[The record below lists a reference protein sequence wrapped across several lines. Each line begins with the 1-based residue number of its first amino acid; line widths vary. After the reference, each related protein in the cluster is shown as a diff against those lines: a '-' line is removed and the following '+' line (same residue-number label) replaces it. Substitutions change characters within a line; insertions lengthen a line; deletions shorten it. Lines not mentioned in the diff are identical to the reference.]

1 MDGQLHRD
9 NIRSELGGFFNTG
22 HAEGTITNGHL
33 RLRRGRASAASS
45 HDWLEPRRQLPEV
58 DLRRVQHGEVDGPGL
73 EFASEGHAK
82 AANQSGNAYRAHI
95 DTAFQ
100 YCVDQ
105 AQKCQN
111 ALDDYLGVE
120 HHNVIEIR
128 NAGPQAGI

>member
-1 MDGQLHRD
+1 LDGQLHRD
-9 NIRSELGGFFNTG
+9 HIRSELGGFFSTG
-22 HAEGTITNGHL
+22 HAEGTITNGTFAYDEDEL
-33 RLRRGRASAASS
+33 RSLVTQWLNLADSYQKSISDVYNMAS
-45 HDWLEPRRQLPEV
+45 
-58 DLRRVQHGEVDGPGL
+58 VDGPGL

-105 AQKCQN
+105 AQKCQD

-120 HHNVIEIR
+120 HHNVIEVLK
-128 NAGPQAGI
+128 AGPQAGI